1 MSEEKKFGPS
11 YKLVTRNELL
21 GENGPL
27 HQVLNALKIPGASA
41 ARRLNTAK
49 GNVIARQDL
58 PEDVVAAVIKALDD
72 PEKTDIGAG
81 NWWGAGSE
89 VLEQIEDYLLDLK
102 TTYTEAKSE
111 KKAEE
116 KKEQSA

>member
-11 YKLVTRNELL
+11 HKLVSRDELL

-27 HQVLNALKIPGASA
+27 HSVLNALKIPGASA

-58 PEDVVAAVIKALDD
+58 PEDVVSAVIKALDD
-72 PEKTDIGAG
+72 PKDTDIGEG
-81 NWWGAGSE
+81 NWWGGGSE

-102 TTYTEAKSE
+102 TKYTEAKSE

-116 KKEQSA
+116 KKG

>member
-1 MSEEKKFGPS
+1 MSEDRKFGPAHR
-11 YKLVTRNELL
+11 LVSRDELL

-58 PEDVVAAVIKALDD
+58 PEDVVASVIKAMDD
-72 PEKTDIGAG
+72 PKDTDIGEG
-81 NWWGAGSE
+81 NWNGFASE
-89 VLEQIEDYLLDLK
+89 VLEAIEDYLLDLK
-102 TTYTEAKSE
+102 TKYTEAKSE

-116 KKEQSA
+116 KKE